1 MYPNSGFISQLRL
14 FQYELTEVDEKQPL
28 KESLLKPFP
37 PRFGRLEVSSD
48 QAEKEEEANEE
59 Y

>member
-14 FQYELTEVDEKQPL
+14 FQCELTGVDEKQPVKEAML
-28 KESLLKPFP
+28 KSFP

-48 QAEKEEEANEE
+48 QAENEDD
-59 Y
+59 

>member
-28 KESLLKPFP
+28 KEALLKPFP